1 MAYAHDVNALRQLLR
16 GATRRIS
23 SQRRN
28 DRVPGGEDFNR
39 RIGDASAGAC
49 VLDDRNE
56 FAPVRRPDKFD
67 QREQCAGDR
76 DNAGHCTHDCLNT

>member
-16 GATRRIS
+16 GATSHIR

-28 DRVPGGEDFNR
+28 DRVPSGEDFNR

-56 FAPVRRPDKFD
+56 FAPVCRPDKFD
-67 QREQCAGDR
+67 QREHCTGDR
-76 DNAGHCTHDCLNT
+76 DDAGQCTDDCLNT